1 MALRKAYTISDQPN
15 RVITGWRGYQRKL
28 ENTMMPWNVLAF
40 PSINCSVP
48 DGDKVVPDKG
58 RTLLGQEFTA
68 SKSWPVIGRQK
79 RFTNNNGDDLEVRVT
94 KTNDANL
101 KDIIEVLYTNP
112 LTGVKKFWQ
121 VSENVNPI
129 PRGAHRYYFTS
140 WFDTNLE
147 GISLNISKSIWVNGT
162 TNVMSCTFGIAP
174 IGSLTGTTLTLSAAF
189 IAAGKTWS
197 SLGFVDPLFGGSGK
211 IVVNGVVY
219 PAAAGWG
226 TSTLI
231 IPGGTTG
238 ISVNDLAF
246 DRIVVDPIATQQ
258 NLVYTTGTKV
268 FAVGETVTGG
278 TSSAYGI
285 VTSNQQGSFMILQG
299 IVGTFVTGETITGG
313 TSTATG
319 TVSSYTPSMLSFDVC
334 SSFKNYIIYG
344 NWTMR
349 NFYMCNNYN
358 QVARQ
363 NITNTQAQQN
373 DMVVSGSYTGLGQHV
388 YRVTIDST
396 HPASETQNFVSTT
409 GGANSSYFNTT
420 GYTGIGK
427 NSYRVSIVANFE
439 VTPVGASVTGN
450 FYDSQI
456 LKGGTSNAMIQL
468 VWGPG
473 AGGTVVGGVVANL
486 LSGNPVIGETFT
498 DVSDPANNFVVLVIN
513 YYNSVQIFKNGI
525 QLTNISGMASDGV
538 ANGILQLAISG
549 NQIAFPAQLD
559 GLNFVTTQVGA
570 NNVGDYY
577 TLDIQSELADTF
589 RVQVDG
595 NAPLPGE
602 TGIPILPVTA
612 VLTYNTL
619 VGSFILGERV
629 TDSSNGAT
637 GIIVSNSGS
646 TLNLTQVVGTF
657 GVGNTITG
665 QQSIATAKVVTFVA
679 TIPTQQLYQI
689 TPNGVLIQFV
699 SSINHTVGDFWEVTV
714 NQEITKAWIN
724 FYYTVPT
731 RRPFEGYIGLLP
743 SNFWAEIQQENMMYV
758 NDAHGAWSTIET
770 KLAADLK
777 SETILVEPLKATSQ
791 SKVIFPYMLGILDN
805 NIIYVNT
812 EKKLDM
818 IGRKKFLELPQ
829 IGHLSDPVKL
839 DFLEASFEDGGV
851 ESWDQKFWIS
861 SPKEGIMFCYDN
873 AKKYWQPPK
882 MFPEMGILSVVT
894 DEFGRDTLI
903 AHSNT
908 KNQTFT
914 MFSGASDNGNSYTV
928 RARTPS
934 NSLGNRWNS
943 KSTTMSF
950 IEGYITGSPKLI
962 HKVYLEPSGCGGIF
976 EHNVEPVVCVIPDR
990 APFGAGPFGSHS
1002 NGSDVFLEG
1011 SYFQEIYKSYSPVLN
1026 YYFIAL
1032 ELECSASNHTWALLS
1047 MGVNSVGSVNN
1058 NKNLTTPSTVIR

>member
-94 KTNDANL
+94 KTNDASL
-101 KDIIEVLYTNP
+101 KDVIEVLYTNP

-147 GISLNISKSIWVNGT
+147 GISLNISKSIWVNGN

-174 IGSLTGTTLTLSAAF
+174 IGSLTGTTLTLSTAF
-189 IAAGKTWS
+189 IAAGKTWV

-219 PAAAGWG
+219 TATAGWG
-226 TSTLI
+226 TSTLV

-246 DRIVVDPIATQQ
+246 DRIVVDSIATQQ

-349 NFYMCNNYN
+349 NFYMSNNYN
-358 QVARQ
+358 SIARQ
-363 NITNTQAQQN
+363 AITNTQAVLN
-373 DMVVSGSYTGLGQHV
+373 DLVVSGSYTGTGQHV
-388 YRVTIDST
+388 YRVTIDSV
-396 HPASETQNFVSTT
+396 HPAVNNQTFMSTQ
-409 GGANSSYFNTT
+409 
-420 GYTGIGK
+420 
-427 NSYRVSIVANFE
+427 
-439 VTPVGASVTGN
+439 
-450 FYDSQI
+450 
-456 LKGGTSNAMIQL
+456 GGTSTSYFITSEYTGTGNNFYKIVIISDSYFTPVAGFGSFDDGELIVGQTSGAVL
-468 VWGPG
+468 KVICGG
-473 AGGTVVGGVVANL
+473 NFAGGAAITQYISGIPVAGENFLGVTSIVTRQLFAFKFSNCATL
-486 LSGNPVIGETFT
+486 YKNG
-498 DVSDPANNFVVLVIN
+498 
-513 YYNSVQIFKNGI
+513 VQITN
-525 QLTNISGMASDGV
+525 LTGMFPFPPVSGV
-538 ANGILQLAISG
+538 LQFATTG
-549 NQIAFPAQLD
+549 NQIVTPSQID
-559 GLNFVTTQVGA
+559 GLQFFIVQLGGNI
-570 NNVGDYY
+570 VGDYY
-577 TLDIQSELADTF
+577 TLNIQSQTADTF
-589 RVQVDG
+589 QVQVDG

-602 TGIPILPVTA
+602 TGIPIVPATA
-612 VLTYNTL
+612 VLTYT
-619 VGSFILGERV
+619 ILAGVFQVGERV
-629 TDSSNGAT
+629 TDSNGST
-637 GIIVSNSGS
+637 GIISSNPPG
-646 TLNLTQVVGTF
+646 TLNLIQIIGAF
-657 GVGNTITG
+657 GIGNTITG
-665 QQSIATAKVVTFVA
+665 QQSSATATVVTFVPTFA
-679 TIPTQQLYQI
+679 TQQLYQI
-689 TPNGVLIQFV
+689 NPNGVLIQFV
-699 SSINHTVGDFWEVTV
+699 NSVGHTIGDFWDITV
-714 NQEITKAWIN
+714 NQAITKAWIN

-743 SNFWAEIQQENMMYV
+743 SNFWAEIQQEDMMYV
-758 NDAHGAWSTIET
+758 NDAHGGWSTIET
-770 KLAADLK
+770 KLSADLK
-777 SETILVEPLKATSQ
+777 SEAIIVSPLKATSQ
-791 SKVIFPYMLGILDN
+791 SKCIFPYMLGQLDN

-812 EKKLDM
+812 EKKLEM
-818 IGRKKFLELPQ
+818 IGRKKFLQLPQ

-894 DEFGRDTLI
+894 DEFGRDMLI

-914 MFSGASDNGNSYTV
+914 MFNGASDNGNSYTV

-943 KSTTMSF
+943 KETTMSF

-962 HKVYLEPSGCGGIF
+962 HRVYLEPSGCGGIF
-976 EHNVEPVVCVIPDR
+976 EHAVEPIVCVIPDR

-1002 NGSDVFLEG
+1002 NGSDIFLEG
-1011 SYFQEIYKSYSPVLN
+1011 SYFQEIYKSYKPVLN

-1032 ELECSASNHTWALLS
+1032 ELECTASNHTWALLS
-1047 MGVNSVGSVNN
+1047 MGVNSVSSVNN